1 MNDKTSGEK
10 LAYSN
15 EKYVRII
22 FKTKKDLFLFE
33 FDLLNLAGGFV
44 DRLEPLQVL
53 AERAHRLRFVPGN
66 GRG

>member
-1 MNDKTSGEK
+1 MDDKTNGEK

-15 EKYVRII
+15 EKSVRII

-53 AERAHRLRFVPGN
+53 AERAHRLWFVPGN